1 MSPRAFRLF
10 LSSPGDVAVERR
22 RVAAVVSRLNGE
34 FAGRAQIET
43 IRWELENYQAYATF
57 QAQIPLATSCDI
69 VLGIFKWRLGTELPP
84 SFPDRLETGEPYPS
98 GTAYELLSSMAQR
111 QRGDPLPDVY
121 AFRYTG
127 SSPRLELDDPNRERI
142 ERDWAL
148 LKSFFDR
155 WFLTPEGHFKS
166 AFHSYGSEDDFET
179 QVEQLLRRWL
189 ADKVT
194 AGRVVA
200 WPDAV
205 KGSPFPGLEAYG
217 RRHASVFFGRARD
230 VARGVE
236 AWREAAL
243 NGSPAL
249 IVVGSSGAGKSSLAR
264 AGLVPRLTTPGVVE
278 AVDLWRVAA
287 MRPGDSP
294 GGPVAALAAAL
305 LADSQ
310 DLPASEEGRGPA
322 LPEIAAG
329 DARTPAEL
337 AELLADGS
345 RAAARAIVNALDRVG
360 GANRDAER
368 KDRAVRCDLVL
379 LIDQLDELFAPS
391 LAAETRDIFVQLL
404 AALLATGRIWVLV
417 TLRADLYAAML
428 DHPGLK
434 AMKEAGATYDLAPPG
449 PAELAEIVRRPAE
462 AAGLEFERDAATG
475 ESLDERLLREADRP
489 DMLPLVQLA
498 LARLYEGRR
507 RERER
512 TILPLDIYADLGG
525 LTGIIDE
532 AGERA
537 LAGLGP
543 AEVARLP
550 QLTRGLAEMGSSG
563 GALAGTLTIRPLPM
577 SVAAPDEARR
587 RLVDALVGA
596 RLLTVSGAGEGG
608 QVRLAHQRVLTD
620 WARVRDIVAG
630 SADFY
635 RIHGEVERQRQRWE
649 ANRRSDLLLP
659 RGLPLAEAQSIVE
672 RYGEDVG
679 PETRAFIA
687 ASRARA
693 GRAQMVTGAAAI
705 LFAAV
710 AVGALF
716 QWWVAREQTRLAE
729 RNFAVAR
736 ETVRETVFNIA
747 QGLRDVSGMR
757 IEALKTIL
765 TTVKEASDKLLATA
779 PDDPELLRSRAAMFG
794 NFAEAY
800 DAAGDITA
808 ARGYAQQS
816 LDIMRTLARQR
827 PEDVRVE
834 RDLSVPLTTLG
845 SLDLRAGDLAGA
857 LRAFE
862 EALALA
868 RAGLA
873 RAPNDVTARQHVGAA
888 LDRIGGARL
897 AEGDLTRALRIYE
910 EMVSL
915 GRLSVAAEPAN
926 AELHQELAIALANV
940 GFVHRENGDFVAA
953 RPAYEEAAAIGRRLA
968 AENPGRARM
977 QRTLSIGLTNLGA
990 LDLRADQPRD
1000 ALAKFDQALAIER
1013 ELARRDPEN
1022 GERARNVAITLE
1034 KRAGA
1039 LYALSDWPGSLAA
1052 HGESLAILRRL
1063 ASLDPTNLEQQRSVS
1078 IALERIG
1085 DVKDRMGDRAGS
1097 IAAQEEALAIR
1108 RALIARQPGKG
1119 ELQREL
1125 SIILRDLAESRL
1137 GSGDVSGALALL
1149 TEAVAVSLELTRI
1162 DPQNTR
1168 AHRGHF
1174 ELLVRLALAQ
1184 QRAGDVEGAL
1194 ASNDEQVRVLRVLM
1208 ALRPDEAT
1216 FRAQLAMAFVRSGAL
1231 RAISSGVSEGMQVM
1245 GEGLVILRDL
1255 AAGGDPRMRGDLATA
1270 LALYGRIAA
1279 YGHDAAAVLAA
1290 GRELVEVRRALAQG
1304 GSASRRIDLAA
1315 ALADLAETEADPAAA
1330 LREAAAIVEGLADT
1344 DLTPES
1350 RKLRDDL
1357 KKRLERPPRP

>member
-1 MSPRAFRLF
+1 MSPRVFRLF

-98 GTAYELLSSMAQR
+98 GTAYELLTSMAQR

-166 AFHSYGSEDDFET
+166 AFHSYGSEDDFEA

-287 MRPGDSP
+287 MRPGDSQ

-360 GANRDAER
+360 GTNRDAER

-736 ETVRETVFNIA
+736 EAVRGLVFNVA
-747 QGLRDVSGMR
+747 QGLRNVSGMR
-757 IEALKTIL
+757 IEALRTIL
-765 TTVKEASDKLLATA
+765 GTAREASDRLIATA
-779 PDDPELLRSRAAMFG
+779 PDDPELLRSRATMFD
-794 NFAEAY
+794 NFGSVY
-800 DAAGDITA
+800 GAAGDVTSAMTSAEQAVAIL
-808 ARGYAQQS
+808 RG
-816 LDIMRTLARQR
+816 LAERR
-827 PEDVRVE
+827 PEDRRVNGDVSVALVNFGSVTLQAG
-834 RDLSVPLTTLG
+834 RLS
-845 SLDLRAGDLAGA
+845 AA
-857 LRAFE
+857 LRLYE
-862 EALALA
+862 EALAFA
-868 RAGLA
+868 RKGVAQSPDDAIA
-873 RAPNDVTARQHVGAA
+873 RGRVTNV
-888 LDRIGGARL
+888 LDRLGNARL
-897 AEGDLTRALRIYE
+897 VAGDQAGALAAYEELLTASRTAATADPSALRRRE
-910 EMVSL
+910 
-915 GRLSVAAEPAN
+915 LS
-926 AELHQELAIALANV
+926 IALANL
-940 GFVHRENGDFVAA
+940 GFVQLESDDLPAA
-953 RPAYEEAAAIGRRLA
+953 RGTYGEAAAISRRLA
-968 AENPGRARM
+968 AENPSDVLMLASHAVA
-977 QRTLSIGLTNLGA
+977 TSNLGDI
-990 LDLRADQPRD
+990 DLKAGDG
-1000 ALAKFDQALAIER
+1000 AAANAKFDEALVIYR
-1013 ELARRDPEN
+1013 DLLRRDPEN
-1022 GERARNVAITLE
+1022 TGNARQVGVALE
-1034 KRAGA
+1034 KRGDGAYAVSDWTGAAAFYAEELAIFRRLVALDPADAAQLRSLGVALDRAGDIRLKTGDLPGAAAAQDEVLELRRKLADRQPGSAEAKRDLNVALGNVGERKQAAGDRPGA
-1039 LYALSDWPGSLAA
+1039 LAAYHEAIAIATELA
-1052 HGESLAILRRL
+1052 GV
-1063 ASLDPTNLEQQRSVS
+1063 DPTRIRSQRDLLGLLEAFSAVQTDSQDFGGAAATVTRQVAINRLMVEARPSDRSAQVRLGV
-1078 IALERIG
+1078 ALLMSAG
-1085 DVKDRMGDRAGS
+1085 LKFVLDDRAGS
-1097 IAAQEEALAIR
+1097 FADTAAGVALFRGWAGRSRDAGDQRNLALALTR
-1108 RALIARQPGKG
+1108 QGEIAQHYG
-1119 ELQREL
+1119 E
-1125 SIILRDLAESRL
+1125 RDLA
-1137 GSGDVSGALALL
+1137 LASF
-1149 TEAVAVSLELTRI
+1149 TEAVDL
-1162 DPQNTR
+1162 
-1168 AHRGHF
+1168 HR
-1174 ELLVRLALAQ
+1174 ALAVGGSAA
-1184 QRAGDVEGAL
+1184 RIE
-1194 ASNDEQVRVLRVLM
+1194 
-1208 ALRPDEAT
+1208 
-1216 FRAQLAMAFVRSGAL
+1216 
-1231 RAISSGVSEGMQVM
+1231 
-1245 GEGLVILRDL
+1245 L
-1255 AAGGDPRMRGDLATA
+1255 AAALVALGGVASEPEPLLRE
-1270 LALYGRIAA
+1270 
-1279 YGHDAAAVLAA
+1279 AAAVLAGLTDA
-1290 GRELVEVRRALAQG
+1290 NLDAR
-1304 GSASRRIDLAA
+1304 SRRLQANI
-1315 ALADLAETEADPAAA
+1315 AER
-1330 LREAAAIVEGLADT
+1330 L
-1344 DLTPES
+1344 S
-1350 RKLRDDL
+1350 RL
-1357 KKRLERPPRP
+1357 P